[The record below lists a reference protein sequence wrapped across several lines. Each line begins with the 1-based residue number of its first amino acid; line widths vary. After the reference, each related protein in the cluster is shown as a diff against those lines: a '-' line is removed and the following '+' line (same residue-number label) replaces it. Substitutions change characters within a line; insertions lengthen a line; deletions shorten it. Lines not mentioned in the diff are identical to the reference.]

1 MIHVLINVGLK
12 LQWFSVFPA
21 LCQTF
26 MLWQSFRLC
35 VNLLCYILIFCA
47 VSLFYAVCLVFELCV
62 YLLCCV
68 SIFYA
73 VYAVYAVGQQRWSGA
88 LWGSSTVGWAWVCWC
103 WQWVWHSSPSW
114 TTSSRGK
121 WKRYTIVSF
130 IIIYFISCYQKYE
143 GVFGHCMSII
153 LTFINF

>member
-1 MIHVLINVGLK
+1 MLY
-12 LQWFSVFPA
+12 VF
-21 LCQTF
+21 Q
-26 MLWQSFRLC
+26 
-35 VNLLCYILIFCA
+35 N
-47 VSLFYAVCLVFELCV
+47 FELCV
-62 YLLCCV
+62 DLLCRVSIFYTVCHYMSIFHAVCQSFMLNMYMCQPFMQCVTLLCRV

-73 VYAVYAVGQQRWSGA
+73 VSVFYAVYAVGQQRWSGA

-114 TTSSRGK
+114 TTSSRGR

-153 LTFINF
+153 LTLMFKL